1 MYKELQ
7 RELDELFNEVA
18 PPLIDLDQLAVLVA
32 EDEDES
38 GFDGECFV
46 HSSCMPVFV
55 TRLDWHE

>member
-32 EDEDES
+32 EDEDPS

-55 TRLDWHE
+55 NRLDWRE